1 MFFNELQNLTKVS
14 MIIMIFAFLSLADTI
29 DMSKY
34 YNNHNVFLVCSPWPG
49 GACCW
54 LGLGSGLARL
64 GWLCLGCLAWLGW
77 VWLAWL
83 GWLCLGCL
91 GWPGL
96 GWVWLGCLG
105 FWVHGPLGSGDGFST
120 RDPPG
125 IHPVSTRDFCLLV
138 WPAFFLAGLPGLAM
152 AGLPCHGWLALENE
166 KNG

>member
-34 YNNHNVFLVCSPWPG
+34 YNNHNVFLVCSPWLG

-64 GWLCLGCLAWLGW
+64 GWLCLGCL
-77 VWLAWL
+77 
-83 GWLCLGCL
+83 
-91 GWPGL
+91 GWPG
-96 GWVWLGCLG
+96 LGCLG

-125 IHPVSTRDFCLLV
+125 IHPVSTRDFWLLV
-138 WPAFFLAGLPGLAM
+138 WPAFFLGWAGWL
-152 AGLPCHGWLALENE
+152 GWLAYKRLLS
-166 KNG
+166 KQFVFTY

>member
-1 MFFNELQNLTKVS
+1 
-14 MIIMIFAFLSLADTI
+14 MIFAFLSLADTI

-34 YNNHNVFLVCSPWPG
+34 YNNHNVFLVCSPWLG

-54 LGLGSGLARL
+54 LGLGSGLAR
-64 GWLCLGCLAWLGW
+64 
-77 VWLAWL
+77 L

-125 IHPVSTRDFCLLV
+125 IHPVSTRDFWLLV

-152 AGLPCHGWLALENE
+152 PGLPCHGRLAWPWLACLVWP
-166 KNG
+166 GQAGWFAWQPGCLAWLG